1 MAPDAHLVER
11 IEYDPNR
18 SAHLALIE
26 HPTTKI
32 KSYIIAAEGM
42 RAGDMVE
49 SFRSGIPEALLQSM
63 GGVIDPGILAA
74 KTCFR
79 GNCLPLR
86 LIPVGTQV
94 YNVGTRV
101 AGGGVFCRSAGT
113 FATVVGKGDRSTGFQ
128 VILRLQ
134 SGEVRKFDKDA
145 CATVGVVSNPNH
157 HFRQLGKAGRSRW
170 LNIRPTVR
178 GVAMN
183 AVDHPHGG
191 GRGKSK
197 GNVHPVSVW
206 GTPVSHDF
214 LEKTI
219 EFVLT
224 NQYRPKEASRRE
236 GSGTRTSTLS
246 LNGPGTTA
254 SVGPQR
260 DDCTRRSVE
269 MRIDA
274 GNLYYAG

>member
-1 MAPDAHLVER
+1 
-11 IEYDPNR
+11 
-18 SAHLALIE
+18 
-26 HPTTKI
+26 
-32 KSYIIAAEGM
+32 
-42 RAGDMVE
+42 
-49 SFRSGIPEALLQSM
+49 
-63 GGVIDPGILAA
+63 
-74 KTCFR
+74 
-79 GNCLPLR
+79 
-86 LIPVGTQV
+86 
-94 YNVGTRV
+94 
-101 AGGGVFCRSAGT
+101 
-113 FATVVGKGDRSTGFQ
+113 
-128 VILRLQ
+128 
-134 SGEVRKFDKDA
+134 
-145 CATVGVVSNPNH
+145 
-157 HFRQLGKAGRSRW
+157 
-170 LNIRPTVR
+170 
-178 GVAMN
+178 MN

-274 GNLYYAG
+274 GNLYYAGRICSQCIMYCIIELKPWPDSHRSIHF